1 MKRDGIL
8 KKILIALAI
17 LNILGGIFGFFTLLG
32 TNIIY
37 ALISLGGGIIGSVP
51 YFALV
56 GAMEDIEMLYDEQRE
71 LKGQLRKLT
80 ELPSSQAQSDT
91 TLSSSPKEISQR
103 VWECVKCKTIN
114 KSGTSCCSHC
124 GAKYSSWI
132 NP

>member
-1 MKRDGIL
+1 L
-8 KKILIALAI
+8 KKILIVLAI
-17 LNILGGIFGFFTLLG
+17 LNILIGILGFFTLLG

-56 GAMEDIEMLYDEQRE
+56 GAMEDIEVLHEEQQK
-71 LKGQLRKLT
+71 LKGQLHKIT
-80 ELPSSQAQSDT
+80 DQIDDQTQSDK
-91 TLSSSPKEISQR
+91 TLPPSPNEISRR

-114 KSGTSCCSHC
+114 KDGTSCCSHC